1 MSKLFLIF
9 SHKLTAE
16 QITDAQNNF
25 NVSEFVYLPNDLQ
38 QIWSNISP
46 FKDDITTDIQLIY
59 EFVIQNDDSEQKN
72 KKNYILIQGD
82 FGATYYLVDKF
93 INTNI
98 IPIYATTERTI
109 IEEKTNE
116 NETKKTVIFKHVK
129 FREYK

>member
-16 QITDAQNNF
+16 QITDAQISLNAT
-25 NVSEFVYLPNDLQ
+25 EFIYLPNDLQ

-46 FKDDITTDIQLIY
+46 YKEDITNDIQMIY
-59 EFVIQNDDSEQKN
+59 RFVIQNDDSEQKN

-82 FGATYYLVDKF
+82 FGATYYLVNQF

-98 IPIYATTERTI
+98 IPVYSTTERQV
-109 IEEKTNE
+109 IEEKINE
-116 NETKKTVIFKHVK
+116 NETKKTVVFKHVK
-129 FREYK
+129 FRNYK

>member
-16 QITDAQNNF
+16 QITDAQISLNTA
-25 NVSEFVYLPNDLQ
+25 EFIYLPNDLQ

-46 FKDDITTDIQLIY
+46 YKEDITNDIQMIY
-59 EFVIQNDDSEQKN
+59 RFVIQNDDSEQKN

-82 FGATYYLVDKF
+82 FGATYYLVNQF

-98 IPIYATTERTI
+98 IPVYSTTERQV
-109 IEEKTNE
+109 IEEKINE
-116 NETKKTVIFKHVK
+116 NETKKTVVFKHVK
-129 FREYK
+129 FRNYK

>member
-9 SHKLTAE
+9 SHKLTTE

-38 QIWSNISP
+38 QIWSNVSP
-46 FKDDITTDIQLIY
+46 FKDDITNDIQLIY

-72 KKNYILIQGD
+72 KKKYILIQGD

-116 NETKKTVIFKHVK
+116 NETKKTVVFKHVK